1 MADEPPASLVQKL
14 AANFTATG
22 GDLREFTRTLIRSD
36 EFWRRDAYQAKFKT
50 PYQYLLSSLRALD
63 LPLGNPQ
70 NLLSALSQ
78 AGQQLKG
85 PDDEEGREIAVV
97 LATPRSPEAE
107 AAAKK
112 RVADRAG
119 GYSHPCPR
127 PPSGWCCG
135 GV

>member
-1 MADEPPASLVQKL
+1 MPL
-14 AANFTATG
+14 TG
-22 GDLREFTRTLIRSD
+22 G
-36 EFWRRDAYQAKFKT
+36 
-50 PYQYLLSSLRALD
+50 LLKGRKSRGFGYVTFGTAAAATK
-63 LPLGNPQ
+63 
-70 NLLSALSQ
+70 ALSQ

-119 GYSHPCPR
+119 GYSHPSPR